1 MQLNNPFESDN
12 PWIFL
17 PATIMVIAAGFC
29 TLFGIIWAYVALGIS
44 PPLAFALSIP
54 TICAPRV
61 IYYVFKGK

>member
-1 MQLNNPFESDN
+1 MKLNNPFESEN
-12 PWIFL
+12 PWIYL
-17 PATIMVIAAGFC
+17 PALVMVISAGFC
-29 TLFGIIWAYVALGIS
+29 ILSAVIATYITLGIS